1 MTKIYLVVR
10 HPRHHRL
17 LGIWQVSKFYE
28 IVKTMPN
35 RKSAKEFCD
44 DKNKNPNTKY
54 HYAVKGLEV

>member
-10 HPRHHRL
+10 HPQSRY
-17 LGIWQVSKFYE
+17 GFSDFYE
-28 IVKTMPN
+28 IVKKMPD

>member
-10 HPRHHRL
+10 HPQSRY
-17 LGIWQVSKFYE
+17 GFSGFYE
-28 IVKTMPN
+28 IVKKMPN